1 MGKEPGG
8 TQKNAKGPREGEGK
22 AGCRQGKWK
31 GRGVGAERTRD
42 TCTRKKSKSPGG
54 NRTGLHSSSATD
66 RPGFLAGNRIQ
77 LSGVGSSPS
86 DRGEDGGDGGNA
98 VATPLHRPSDFAT
111 WWCTRDRASS
121 NVNELVNELNER
133 IYYWRDVARS
143 SLQRDHADCPLLI
156 IKCDSHRC
164 K

>member
-98 VATPLHRPSDFAT
+98 VATPVIAHHQTSMSSSTNEFIISETLHD
-111 WWCTRDRASS
+111 
-121 NVNELVNELNER
+121 
-133 IYYWRDVARS
+133 
-143 SLQRDHADCPLLI
+143 LLCKEI
-156 IKCDSHRC
+156 MQTVRC
-164 K
+164 